1 MIQSRFVLISIT
13 LSLVIV
19 FCVSEN
25 VQAFSEQVYQ
35 AQQKLSE
42 LGYDPGSI
50 DGVSGKKTALAIM
63 KFQTAQGLPATGQL
77 DEDTRQKLA
86 LSFSGYDLLPAKDL
100 KAISQRMTARLIK
113 AFKTQNKTRAAYEEA
128 RKFIANR
135 LNTIAQQGFY
145 NVLFVQI
152 NDTNTKNMGYNKLTD
167 KEKDMLKSIL
177 KRELFELGYRIE
189 SLKFDNIGLHWAIS
203 WE

>member
-19 FCVSEN
+19 FWVSEN

-35 AQQKLSE
+35 VQQKLSE

-77 DEDTRQKLA
+77 DPQTRQKLG
-86 LSFSGYDLLPAKDL
+86 LSFSGSDLLPAKDL
-100 KAISQRMTARLIK
+100 KAISQRSTARLIK
-113 AFKTQNKTRAAYEEA
+113 AFKTHNQTRAAYEET
-128 RKFIANR
+128 RRYIANR
-135 LNTIAQQGFY
+135 LNTIAQEGFY

-152 NDTNTKNMGYNKLTD
+152 NDKNTKNMRYNNLTD